1 MIFAARN
8 IRASRVNLMMND
20 FACGLPSPL
29 SFIGLAD
36 AIVRDLGLQPWSGR
50 ALPILHRVTP
60 SEGRT
65 KPEMEPK
72 TKDKTTAFR
81 PIETMEDMVGS
92 VEISLLLDIPGCESA
107 SDIAAAFTRR
117 RIAGGIIQNDR
128 IDVESVTADGAAFR
142 GLQRGYVMLAPNPDD
157 RPELLATS
165 TGDAVSYGRILDLL
179 FPDEREPGSGWIIP
193 IAAGYQLLEDPDEAP
208 PRIRRRDPTIPHVFA
223 EPVLGLAELVSVR
236 ARRLTGLQGAAFQS
250 LFWSWHAEGGNLF
263 GHSAYRSTAIQKED
277 IVHD

>member
-36 AIVRDLGLQPWSGR
+36 AVVRDLGLTPWSGR

-72 TKDKTTAFR
+72 AGAFS

-107 SDIAAAFTRR
+107 SDIAAAFSRR
-117 RIAGGIIQNDR
+117 RIAGGIIQNDHV
-128 IDVESVTADGAAFR
+128 DVENVTADGTAFR
-142 GLQRGYVMLAPNPDD
+142 GLQRGYAMLAPNPDD

-193 IAAGYQLLEDPDEAP
+193 VAAGYQLLEDPDEAP
-208 PRIRRRDPTIPHVFA
+208 PRIRRRDPSIPHVFA
-223 EPVLGLAELVSVR
+223 EPVLGLAELVSIR
-236 ARRLTGLQGAAFQS
+236 NPRLTGLQGAAFKE
-250 LFWSWHAEGGNLF
+250 LFWNWHAEGDSLF
-263 GHSAYRSTAIQKED
+263 GHSAYLSNAIQKED
-277 IVHD
+277 IVHG

>member
-8 IRASRVNLMMND
+8 ICASRVNLMMND

-36 AIVRDLGLQPWSGR
+36 AVVRDLGLTPWSGR

-72 TKDKTTAFR
+72 AGAFS

-107 SDIAAAFTRR
+107 SDIAAAFTCR

-128 IDVESVTADGAAFR
+128 VDVESVTADGTAFR
-142 GLQRGYVMLAPNPDD
+142 GLRRGYAMLAPNPDD
-157 RPELLATS
+157 RPELLTTS
-165 TGDAVSYGRILDLL
+165 TGDADSYGRILDLL

-193 IAAGYQLLEDPDEAP
+193 VAAGYQLLEDPDEVP

-236 ARRLTGLQGAAFQS
+236 APRLISLQDTAFQS
-250 LFWSWHAEGGNLF
+250 LFWSWHAEGDNLF
-263 GHSAYRSTAIQKED
+263 GHSAYCANPIHKED
-277 IVHD
+277 IVHG

>member
-1 MIFAARN
+1 MIFAAKN

-36 AIVRDLGLQPWSGR
+36 AIIRDLGLTPWSGR
-50 ALPILHRVTP
+50 VLPILHRVTP

-72 TKDKTTAFR
+72 AGAFS

-92 VEISLLLDIPGCESA
+92 VEISLLLDIPGCDSA
-107 SDIAAAFTRR
+107 SKLASALMRR
-117 RIAGGIIQNDR
+117 RIAGGIIQNDQ
-128 IDVESVTADGAAFR
+128 IDVDSVTADGTTLR
-142 GLQRGYVMLAPNPDD
+142 GLRRGYAMVAPDPA
-157 RPELLATS
+157 RPEMLATS
-165 TGDAVSYGRILDLL
+165 TGDAASYGRILDLL

-193 IAAGYQLLEDPDEAP
+193 VAAGYQLLENPDEAP

-236 ARRLTGLQGAAFQS
+236 APRLTSLPSAAFQS
-250 LFWSWHAEGGNLF
+250 LFWSWHAEGDSLF
-263 GHSAYRSTAIQKED
+263 GHAAYRSNAIKKED
-277 IVHD
+277 IVHG

>member
-1 MIFAARN
+1 MIFVARN
-8 IRASRVNLMMND
+8 IRASRVNLIMND

-36 AIVRDLGLQPWSGR
+36 AVVRDLGLTPWSGR

-72 TKDKTTAFR
+72 AGAFS
-81 PIETMEDMVGS
+81 PIETMEDMVGF
-92 VEISLLLDIPGCESA
+92 VEMSLLLDIPGCESA
-107 SDIAAAFTRR
+107 SDVAAAFTRR

-128 IDVESVTADGAAFR
+128 VDVESVTADGTAFR
-142 GLQRGYVMLAPNPDD
+142 GLRRGYAMLAPNPDD

-193 IAAGYQLLEDPDEAP
+193 VAAGYQLLEDPDEAP

-236 ARRLTGLQGAAFQS
+236 APRLTRLQDSAFQS
-250 LFWSWHAEGGNLF
+250 LFWSWHAEGDNLF
-263 GHSAYRSTAIQKED
+263 GHSAYRANPIQKED
-277 IVHD
+277 IVHG